1 MAIVLPLS
9 VSVEAYAAAGR
20 DVEVEVPRC
29 PDCASSM
36 GRWSGY
42 WRFVRQA
49 ATCFK
54 VFVARAR
61 CSSCASTH
69 ALLPAF
75 CVLSRLDGA
84 EVIGAVI
91 EAVCAGPS
99 GVRPAALSAGVP
111 HTTARGWVRAFG
123 RNSRRLRA
131 AFSALAIELA
141 GDVVSVG
148 ADLRASALDAIRAS
162 WDAAMSLPGWAA
174 LSPWRFCSAVCGGSF
189 LASNTNS
196 PYLFV
201 GRRRFRPPVP

>member
-9 VSVEAYAAAGR
+9 VSVESYAAAGR
-20 DVEVEVPRC
+20 DVQIELPRC

-49 ATCFK
+49 GTCVK

-61 CSSCASTH
+61 CSSCARTH

-75 CVLSRLDGA
+75 CVLKRLDAA

-91 EAVCAGPS
+91 EAVCAGAC

-111 HTTARGWVRAFG
+111 PRA
-123 RNSRRLRA
+123 NS
-131 AFSALAIELA
+131 
-141 GDVVSVG
+141 
-148 ADLRASALDAIRAS
+148 
-162 WDAAMSLPGWAA
+162 
-174 LSPWRFCSAVCGGSF
+174 
-189 LASNTNS
+189 
-196 PYLFV
+196 
-201 GRRRFRPPVP
+201 

>member
-1 MAIVLPLS
+1 MAMVLPLS
-9 VSVEAYAAAGR
+9 VSVESYAAAGR
-20 DVEVEVPRC
+20 DVEIEVPCC

-36 GRWSGY
+36 KRWSGY
-42 WRFVRQA
+42 WRFVRQG
-49 ATCFK
+49 ATCVK

-61 CSSCASTH
+61 CSSCATTH

-75 CVLSRLDGA
+75 CVLGRLDTA

-99 GVRPAALSAGVP
+99 GIRPAALSAGVP

-123 RNSRRLRA
+123 RNSGRLWA

-148 ADLRASALDAIRAS
+148 ADLRAGALDAIRAS
-162 WDAAMSLPGWAA
+162 WDAARALPGWGA
-174 LSPWRFCSAVCGGSF
+174 LSFWRFCSAVCGGSF

-201 GRRRFRPPVP
+201 GRRRFMPPVP